1 MQKQLE
7 KSSGATC
14 NSQKKKANLVLWRC
28 TYKNEPY
35 KRERDLRECRE
46 KEKWEHFGLS
56 TLLEKA
62 IKQSLKSIWK
72 PIYLLWGKK

>member
-28 TYKNEPY
+28 THKNEPY

-46 KEKWEHFGLS
+46 KESES
-56 TLLEKA
+56 TLVSA
-62 IKQSLKSIWK
+62 H
-72 PIYLLWGKK
+72 Y